1 MDYEEC
7 TSLNAMN
14 GTAIGKKLT
23 EPSVVISTLQ
33 EKKSMVVIFT
43 VYIMIA
49 KYV

>member
-33 EKKSMVVIFT
+33 EKKKHGRYLHSL
-43 VYIMIA
+43 Y
-49 KYV
+49 YDC